1 MEVVV
6 ALMNAVFLVF
16 IVSARLNEGL
26 ATTVAQLTGVLRNAM
41 RSWPTPVKGASS
53 IRFGLV
59 GLAILIGG
67 LQQVVALIGL
77 WILVAHV
84 GAGLAWLIGG
94 ALPAPALEATRVW
107 GLPASDRNAAPIR
120 LATRVVVA
128 SWFGKCGATMV
139 GQGAA

>member
-16 IVSARLNEGL
+16 IVSARFNEGPP
-26 ATTVAQLTGVLRNAM
+26 TTVAQLTGLLRNAM
-41 RSWPTPVKGASS
+41 WSWPTPFKGASS

-67 LQQVVALIGL
+67 LQQGIALIGL

-84 GAGLAWLIGG
+84 GAGLAWLVGG

-107 GLPASDRNAAPIR
+107 GLPASDRNAAPRR
-120 LATRVVVA
+120 LATRVVVP
-128 SWFGKCGATMV
+128 SWYGKCGATMV
-139 GQGAA
+139 GQGTA